1 MEAIRNY
8 LETMF
13 LNLPNTPEVY
23 KAKNELWQMM
33 EDKYTELKN
42 EGNRK
47 MKRLAPS
54 SRNLEIST
62 NLQKILGSKQFV
74 HQPRQEAD
82 SQCCI
87 ALYGRCQTVSAGTF
101 PSFLLCGTKRI
112 LFILSACCPIFSGL
126 LQILR
131 CAAVMYLMHPVLF

>member
-42 EGNRK
+42 EGKSENE
-47 MKRLAPS
+47 AVGTVIAEFG
-54 SRNLEIST
+54 NLDE
-62 NLQKILGSKQFV
+62 LQKILGSNSLFTSRDRSRLPMLYRSLWKMS
-74 HQPRQEAD
+74 D
-82 SQCCI
+82 S
-87 ALYGRCQTVSAGTF
+87 F
-101 PSFLLCGTKRI
+101 CGNI
-112 LFILSACCPIFSGL
+112 
-126 LQILR
+126 
-131 CAAVMYLMHPVLF
+131 PVIPTLWH

>member
-42 EGNRK
+42 EGKSENE
-47 MKRLAPS
+47 AVGTV
-54 SRNLEIST
+54 IAD
-62 NLQKILGSKQFV
+62 LGSNSLFTSRGRSRLPMLYRSLWKMS
-74 HQPRQEAD
+74 D
-82 SQCCI
+82 S
-87 ALYGRCQTVSAGTF
+87 F
-101 PSFLLCGTKRI
+101 CGNI
-112 LFILSACCPIFSGL
+112 
-126 LQILR
+126 
-131 CAAVMYLMHPVLF
+131 PVIPTLWH

>member
-42 EGNRK
+42 EGKSENEAVGTVIAEFGNLDE
-47 MKRLAPS
+47 LA
-54 SRNLEIST
+54 ED
-62 NLQKILGSKQFV
+62 LGIKQFV
-74 HQPRQEAD
+74 HQPRQEQTPMLYRSLWKMSD
-82 SQCCI
+82 S
-87 ALYGRCQTVSAGTF
+87 F
-101 PSFLLCGTKRI
+101 CGNI
-112 LFILSACCPIFSGL
+112 
-126 LQILR
+126 
-131 CAAVMYLMHPVLF
+131 PVIPTLWH

>member
-42 EGNRK
+42 EENRK

-62 NLQKILGSKQFV
+62 NLQKILGSNSLFTSRDRSRLPMLYRSLWKMS
-74 HQPRQEAD
+74 D
-82 SQCCI
+82 S
-87 ALYGRCQTVSAGTF
+87 F
-101 PSFLLCGTKRI
+101 CGNI
-112 LFILSACCPIFSGL
+112 
-126 LQILR
+126 
-131 CAAVMYLMHPVLF
+131 PVIPTLWH